1 MYLSWHGILYAEE
14 IIEIF
19 LNLRPIASRQT
30 VFTKSHEIY
39 LGDSA
44 GYSVDGNRELKRF
57 PRLNGRANWHRAY
70 YRARAVSPLGKK
82 EELTEEGIGWAGGE
96 GNENSKG
103 RADQRA
109 AATDREP
116 ADLTKNLFRAFSA
129 STIRAL
135 PDRILSSVSWIHSGN
150 RMEGKR
156 TRPRRPK
163 FISSNSFHVTVKG
176 KSPSRADVVLWKNH
190 EEGGGAGGRG
200 NVWPD
205 RHCKF
210 QLLSPYQL
218 LFYYTYSSSY
228 VDYTEAELIR
238 TVMRNDWT
246 MDVYVII
253 GNSKVKKYRR

>member
-1 MYLSWHGILYAEE
+1 MYLSWRGILYAEE

-39 LGDSA
+39 LRDSA

-57 PRLNGRANWHRAY
+57 PRLNGRASWHRAY
-70 YRARAVSPLGKK
+70 YQARAVSPLGKK
-82 EELTEEGIGWAGGE
+82 EELTEEGMGWAGGE

-116 ADLTKNLFRAFSA
+116 ADLTENLFRAFSA

-190 EEGGGAGGRG
+190 EGGRVG
-200 NVWPD
+200 EGTFD
-205 RHCKF
+205 RIDVANSNCF
-210 QLLSPYQL
+210 RDI
-218 LFYYTYSSSY
+218 SY
-228 VDYTEAELIR
+228 CFIIR
-238 TVMRNDWT
+238 TAARP
-246 MDVYVII
+246 
-253 GNSKVKKYRR
+253 

>member
-1 MYLSWHGILYAEE
+1 MYLSWRGILYAEE

-30 VFTKSHEIY
+30 VFTKSDEIY
-39 LGDSA
+39 LRDSA

-57 PRLNGRANWHRAY
+57 PRLNGRASWHRAY
-70 YRARAVSPLGKK
+70 YQARAVSPLGKK
-82 EELTEEGIGWAGGE
+82 EELTEEGMGWAGGE

-116 ADLTKNLFRAFSA
+116 ADLTENLFRAFSA

-190 EEGGGAGGRG
+190 EGGGWERERLTGSTLQIPIAFVISAIVLLYAQQLVRRLYRG
-200 NVWPD
+200 WVNKNCHVKWLD
-205 RHCKF
+205 YGCLCNYRKF
-210 QLLSPYQL
+210 
-218 LFYYTYSSSY
+218 
-228 VDYTEAELIR
+228 E
-238 TVMRNDWT
+238 
-246 MDVYVII
+246 
-253 GNSKVKKYRR
+253 GKKYRR